1 MWQYHYYVASLRAA
15 ELTREARLARL
26 VQLAVD
32 ASPADRPSIVIRARR
47 SGAAVAARVARALD
61 ECVAREAFA
70 RLAGE

>member
-1 MWQYHYYVASLRAA
+1 MWQFQYHVAAQRAA
-15 ELTREARLARL
+15 ELTREARLA
-26 VQLAVD
+26 QLARD

-47 SGAAVAARVARALD
+47 TGAAVAARVARGLD